1 MLVTAGRYSQIV
13 LFPNRSNSAHS
24 EVDSV
29 IMAAVSGLDNP
40 RSLLV
45 ELRLTLADDREP
57 TRVSALLD
65 TRAEKWKKM
74 LLKHQIGENL
84 RSELT
89 AVVALVLMK
98 RRILRETES
107 VIIYRQQ

>member
-1 MLVTAGRYSQIV
+1 MS
-13 LFPNRSNSAHS
+13 
-24 EVDSV
+24 
-29 IMAAVSGLDNP
+29 AVSGLDNP

-45 ELRLTLADDREP
+45 ELRLTLADDR
-57 TRVSALLD
+57 VSALLD

-74 LLKHQIGENL
+74 LLEHQIGENL

-98 RRILRETES
+98 RVS
-107 VIIYRQQ
+107 CVFVVFVVFV